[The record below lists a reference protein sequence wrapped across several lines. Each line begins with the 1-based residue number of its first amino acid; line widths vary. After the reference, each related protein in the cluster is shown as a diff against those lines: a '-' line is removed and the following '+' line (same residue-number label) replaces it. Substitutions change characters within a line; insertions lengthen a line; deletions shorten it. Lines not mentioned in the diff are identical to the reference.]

1 MESNIRKKIIINVA
15 LDSSEAFMFS
25 RGAMQNIILDNLD
38 LYIDKITELEITF
51 EIKQED
57 FEKFNKLIYKEKKLT
72 EEVYET

>member
-1 MESNIRKKIIINVA
+1 
-15 LDSSEAFMFS
+15 MFS